1 MRHIKIIKPISL
13 IILLFL
19 ITSCSNN
26 SAMKPEDFKNKE
38 PRLIIEEYLSGNVK
52 AWGVLQNR
60 SGKVTRQ
67 FSADLNGTWD
77 GKQLV
82 LKEKFNWDDGEV
94 QDREWKIN
102 KIDENNYEGTAGDV
116 VGKAKG
122 YSYGPAFKFEY
133 VLLVPV
139 KGKEIKITFDD
150 WMFHM
155 NDGVLINRSYL
166 KKFGFTVAELTLFMQ
181 KQEE

>member
-1 MRHIKIIKPISL
+1 MRHIKFISSISL
-13 IILLFL
+13 IISLVLT
-19 ITSCSNN
+19 TSCSNN

-67 FSADLNGTWD
+67 FSADLDGSWD
-77 GKQLV
+77 GKQLI
-82 LKEKFNWDDGEV
+82 LREKFNWDDGEV
-94 QDREWKIN
+94 QNREWTIK
-102 KIDENNYEGTAGDV
+102 KIDENNYEGTARDV

-139 KGKEIKITFDD
+139 NGKEMKITFDD
-150 WMFHM
+150 WIFKQ
-155 NDGVLINRSYL
+155 DDKVAINRATMT
-166 KKFGFTVAELTLFMQ
+166 KFGFKVAELTVVFV
-181 KQEE
+181 KD

>member
-1 MRHIKIIKPISL
+1 MRHIKIIKSISL
-13 IILLFL
+13 IISLFL

-77 GKQLV
+77 GKQLI
-82 LKEKFNWDDGEV
+82 LKEKFNWDDGEI
-94 QDREWKIN
+94 QEREWTIN
-102 KIDENNYEGTAGDV
+102 KID
-116 VGKAKG
+116 
-122 YSYGPAFKFEY
+122 
-133 VLLVPV
+133 
-139 KGKEIKITFDD
+139 
-150 WMFHM
+150 
-155 NDGVLINRSYL
+155 
-166 KKFGFTVAELTLFMQ
+166 
-181 KQEE
+181 

>member
-1 MRHIKIIKPISL
+1 MRHIKYIKSISL
-13 IILLFL
+13 IIVIFLF
-19 ITSCSNN
+19 TSCSKNT
-26 SAMKPEDFKNKE
+26 MKPEDFKNKE

-67 FSADLNGTWD
+67 FSADLDGTWD
-77 GKQLV
+77 GKQLI
-82 LKEKFNWDDGEV
+82 LKEKFNWDDGEI
-94 QDREWKIN
+94 QNREWTIN
-102 KIDENNYEGTAGDV
+102 KIDDNHYEGAAGDV

-139 KGKEIKITFDD
+139 KGKEMKITFDD
-150 WMFHM
+150 WIFKQ
-155 NDGVLINRSYL
+155 DDRVAINRATMT
-166 KKFGFTVAELTLFMQ
+166 KFGFKVAELTVVFV
-181 KQEE
+181 KD

>member
-1 MRHIKIIKPISL
+1 MRHIKIINSILL

-19 ITSCSNN
+19 TTSCSNN
-26 SAMKPEDFKNKE
+26 SAMKPEDFKDKK

-67 FSADLNGTWD
+67 FSADLNGSWD
-77 GKQLV
+77 GKQLI

-94 QDREWKIN
+94 QNREWKIN
-102 KIDENNYEGTAGDV
+102 KIDEHNYEGTAGDV
-116 VGKAKG
+116 VGKAIG
-122 YSYGPAFKFEY
+122 FSYGPAFKFEY

-139 KGKEIKITFDD
+139 KGKELKITFDD
-150 WMFHM
+150 WIFKQ
-155 NDGVLINRSYL
+155 DDRVAINRATMT
-166 KKFGFTVAELTLFMQ
+166 KFGFKVAELTVVFV
-181 KQEE
+181 KD

>member
-1 MRHIKIIKPISL
+1 MSYIRPLKSILL
-13 IILLFL
+13 IISLFL
-19 ITSCSNN
+19 ITSCSNK

-67 FSADLNGTWD
+67 FSADLDGSWD
-77 GKQLV
+77 GEQLI
-82 LKEKFNWDDGEV
+82 LKEKFNWDDGEI
-94 QDREWKIN
+94 QNREWKII

-133 VLLVPV
+133 VLLTLLVV
-139 KGKEIKITFDD
+139 KWHSLLHKLSFPNLDFYLFCIQATF
-150 WMFHM
+150 MTICPTSQLF
-155 NDGVLINRSYL
+155 SQ
-166 KKFGFTVAELTLFMQ
+166 ATLN
-181 KQEE
+181 

>member
-1 MRHIKIIKPISL
+1 MRYFKTFKSISL
-13 IILLFL
+13 IILFFL
-19 ITSCSNN
+19 ITSCSKNN
-26 SAMKPEDFKNKE
+26 TMKPEDFKNKE

-67 FSADLNGTWD
+67 FSADLNGAWD
-77 GKQLV
+77 GKELI
-82 LKEKFNWDDGEV
+82 LKEKFNWDDGEI
-94 QDREWKIN
+94 QDRVWTIT

-116 VGKAKG
+116 VGKAIG

-139 KGKEIKITFDD
+139 KGKELKITFDD
-150 WMFHM
+150 WIFKQ
-155 NDGVLINRSYL
+155 DEKVAINRATMT
-166 KKFGFTVAELTLFMQ
+166 KFGFKVAELTVVFV
-181 KQEE
+181 KN